1 MCHDHTASNST
12 VICTDIIL
20 LDFILQDGVTALMV
34 AIHHGSSGVTEVLL
48 GAKADVNIITK
59 V

>member
-1 MCHDHTASNST
+1 MALLF
-12 VICTDIIL
+12 IL
-20 LDFILQDGVTALMV
+20 TFILQDGVTAPMV

-48 GAKADVNIITK
+48 GAKADVKIITK